1 MLKTKF
7 EGLITQ
13 NEYEHIKKSLGR
25 EPNNFELQLFSATYS
40 EHCSYKHSKELLK
53 LLPRENAI
61 FYEENAGGI
70 ELGEHAILFKM
81 ESHNHPC
88 AVEPFNGAAT
98 GVGGIIRDV
107 LAMNARPIALCNS
120 LKFGGKNNINPTPL
134 PSPLEGESDFQRKR
148 QPANFRKSG
157 EGFRKW
163 HTYFTPLLAFL
174 KFVPHF
180 EMLFSPARGAN
191 ALNSTQHK
199 YNRIV
204 NGVVE
209 GISVY
214 GNSIGVPTV
223 STEVLIDDC
232 FSENPLVNVSAIGLA
247 KKSDILTSNTAK
259 SGLKLILVGSATM
272 RDGMGGAAFASK
284 ELSDEKAEDKISIQ
298 IANPFMKKKLIEAC
312 LEIFS
317 KKLVVSCQDCGAAG
331 ILSSTSE
338 VAYKSGCGVEIDL
351 DKIHIGDKSIKDFE
365 IMLSE
370 TQERM
375 LFVVEES
382 KIDEIA
388 RILKKFELEHSI
400 IGDTIKDKNYIVKK
414 CDNILANLPC
424 ELLVTPPEIELD
436 FGQNIGGIGSN
447 TDLQSIC
454 DLVPPTPTLP
464 LSLALAELRRQGY
477 SPRPSAVPF
486 VKGGGSCAENI
497 RLIITFLKANW
508 YKLIPTTETLD
519 GNCAEIYEQYDHT
532 VGARTQFSPASLS
545 LRDMEL
551 QVLPRS
557 NERSNLPKAEPQF
570 NSLWIYEENCYLGIY
585 TFSVVIQENPFKEV
599 YEAILT
605 ASKSLT
611 DKGFK
616 PKGIT
621 NCLNFANPEI
631 PPTMYEFRETI
642 FAIKK
647 ACDELKIPVCSGNVS
662 FYNEYSLGKIK
673 NTPSFTMIGIKE
685 LK

>member
-1 MLKTKF
+1 MLKTRF
-7 EGLITQ
+7 EGLVSE
-13 NEYEHIKKSLGR
+13 NEYKHINKKLGR
-25 EPNNFELQLFSATYS
+25 EPNHFELQLFSATYS

-70 ELGEHAILFKM
+70 EIGEHAILFKM

-120 LKFGGKNNINPTPL
+120 LKFGGD
-134 PSPLEGESDFQRKR
+134 SE
-148 QPANFRKSG
+148 
-157 EGFRKW
+157 
-163 HTYFTPLLAFL
+163 
-174 KFVPHF
+174 
-180 EMLFSPARGAN
+180 
-191 ALNSTQHK
+191 LNK
-199 YNRIV
+199 IL

-223 STEVLIDDC
+223 STEVLFDSC
-232 FSENPLVNVSAIGLA
+232 FSENPLVNISAIGLA
-247 KKSDILTSNTAK
+247 KKSDILTSSTAK
-259 SGLKLILVGSATM
+259 KGLKLMLVGSATM

-317 KKLVVSCQDCGAAG
+317 EKLVVSCQDCGAAG

-351 DKIHIGDKSIKDFE
+351 NKIHIGDKSIKDFE

-375 LFVVEES
+375 LFVIEES
-382 KIDEIA
+382 KIDSIEQ
-388 RILKKFELEHSI
+388 ILKKFELEYSI
-400 IGDTIKDKNYIVKK
+400 IGNTIKDKNYIVKNG
-414 CDNILANLPC
+414 DNILANLPC
-424 ELLVTPPEIELD
+424 ELLVNPPEVELD
-436 FGQNIGGIGSN
+436 FGHCAVGLGGKLN
-447 TDLQSIC
+447 PTHRSI
-454 DLVPPTPTLP
+454 
-464 LSLALAELRRQGY
+464 
-477 SPRPSAVPF
+477 
-486 VKGGGSCAENI
+486 
-497 RLIITFLKANW
+497 
-508 YKLIPTTETLD
+508 D
-519 GNCAEIYEQYDHT
+519 GNCAKIYEQYDHT
-532 VGARTQFSPASLS
+532 VGSRTQFSPASSS
-545 LRDMEL
+545 LRDVNL
-551 QVLPRS
+551 QDAQNS
-557 NERSNLPKAEPQF
+557 NARSNLPKAEPNF
-570 NSLWIYEENCYLGIY
+570 NSLWIYEENCFLGIY

-611 DKGFK
+611 DRGFQ

-642 FAIKK
+642 LAIKK
-647 ACDELKIPVCSGNVS
+647 ACEELKIPVCSGNVS

-673 NTPSFTMIGIKE
+673 NTPSFTMIGVKNYR
-685 LK
+685 

>member
-1 MLKTKF
+1 MLKTRF
-7 EGLITQ
+7 NALVTQ
-13 NEYEHIKKSLGR
+13 KEYEHIKKKLGR
-25 EPNNFELQLFSATYS
+25 EPNGFELQLFSATYS

-70 ELGEHAILFKM
+70 EIGEHAILFKM

-120 LKFGGKNNINPTPL
+120 LKFGSKNNSNPEPL
-134 PSPLEGESDFQRKR
+134 PSPLAAALLLGEFASLRREGIDLSI
-148 QPANFRKSG
+148 
-157 EGFRKW
+157 
-163 HTYFTPLLAFL
+163 
-174 KFVPHF
+174 
-180 EMLFSPARGAN
+180 RG
-191 ALNSTQHK
+191 LGVRGSSVELS
-199 YNRIV
+199 RII

-223 STEVLIDDC
+223 STEVLFDDC
-232 FSENPLVNVSAIGLA
+232 FSENPLVNISAIGLA
-247 KKSDILTSNTAK
+247 KKSDILTSSTAK
-259 SGLKLILVGSATM
+259 NGLKLMLVGSATM
-272 RDGMGGAAFASK
+272 RDGLGGAAFASK
-284 ELSDEKAEDKISIQ
+284 KLSDEKAEDKISIQ

-317 KKLVVSCQDCGAAG
+317 QKLVVSCQDCGAAG

-351 DKIHIGDKSIKDFE
+351 SKIHIADKSIKDFE

-375 LFVVEES
+375 LFVVEEC

-388 RILKKFELEHSI
+388 RILTKFELEYSI
-400 IGDTIKDKNYIVKK
+400 IANTIKEKNYVVKNG
-414 CDNILANLPC
+414 DNLLANLPC
-424 ELLVTPPEIELD
+424 ELLVAPPEIELD
-436 FGQNIGGIGSN
+436 FGQNAGGIGIS
-447 TDLQSIC
+447 
-454 DLVPPTPTLP
+454 
-464 LSLALAELRRQGY
+464 
-477 SPRPSAVPF
+477 PF
-486 VKGGGSCAENI
+486 VVV
-497 RLIITFLKANW
+497 
-508 YKLIPTTETLD
+508 D
-519 GNCAEIYEQYDHT
+519 GNCAEIYEQYDYT
-532 VGARTQFSPASLS
+532 VGARTQFSPTLTS
-545 LRDMEL
+545 LRDNSLNASQKM
-551 QVLPRS
+551 
-557 NERSNLPKAEPQF
+557 NERSNLPKAEPNF
-570 NSLWIYEENCYLGIY
+570 NSLWIYEENCFLGIY

-611 DKGFK
+611 ERGFQ

-642 FAIKK
+642 LAIKK
-647 ACDELKIPVCSGNVS
+647 SCEELKIPVCSGNVS
-662 FYNEYSLGKIK
+662 FYNESSLGKIK
-673 NTPSFTMIGIKE
+673 NTPSFTMIGVKTE
-685 LK
+685 S